1 MEVFKD
7 IVLKDGRMVGHLDLP
22 ESAKIAVE
30 FDLEEE
36 DSSPDQSDFAE
47 LVSSATI
54 WVRGLGTGTI
64 SILKKEI
71 ARELTD
77 AAYGES
83 DYQPSDSD
91 YTDLETSL
99 KTVRLCFYPDNVVI
113 MVFEAKKEYPDM
125 EVYCQLDSPYQ
136 LEDISVVK
144 KTDQGF

>member
-7 IVLKDGRMVGHLDLP
+7 VVLKDGLMVGHLDLP
-22 ESAKIAVE
+22 ESAKVAVE

-36 DSSPDQSDFAE
+36 DSHPDQSDFAE
-47 LVSSATI
+47 LISGAAI
-54 WVRGLGTGTI
+54 WVRGLSTGTI

-77 AAYGES
+77 AAYGQS
-83 DYQPSDSD
+83 DYQPSNSD
-91 YTDLETSL
+91 YTDLETSMRI
-99 KTVRLCFYPDNVVI
+99 VRLCFYPDNVVV

-125 EVYCQLDSPYQ
+125 EIYCQLDTPYQ

-144 KTDQGF
+144 KN